1 LDRSDT
7 VRAVIGLGNPGKRYA
22 GTRHNVG
29 FDVIDKLAGD
39 LGADVTRRRFNARIG
54 EAVCGGERVVLVK
67 PQTFM
72 NDSGRAVQ
80 GVVAWH
86 KLALDELLV
95 VCDDLDIEFATLRLR
110 RKGSSGGHKGLKSI
124 ARMLGGT
131 EFPRLRI
138 GVGRPPSD
146 HAIDF
151 VLSRF
156 GKAEREQIDEA
167 VDRAA
172 EAVQTWIIDGI
183 DASMNRFN

>member
-1 LDRSDT
+1 
-7 VRAVIGLGNPGKRYA
+7 VRAVIGLGNPGKRYD

-54 EAVCGGERVVLVK
+54 ETVCDGERVVLVK

-72 NDSGRAVQ
+72 NDSGRSAQ
-80 GVVAWH
+80 GVVAWY
-86 KLALDELLV
+86 KLGLDELLV
-95 VCDDLDIEFATLRLR
+95 VCDDLDIEFGTLRLR
-110 RKGSSGGHKGLKSI
+110 RKGSSGGHNGLKSI
-124 ARMLGGT
+124 ARTLGST

-138 GVGRPPSD
+138 GVGRPRPD
-146 HAIDF
+146 EAIDF

-156 GKAEREQIDEA
+156 ASAEREAIDEA

-172 EAVQTWIIDGI
+172 EAARSWVIDGM